1 MLVRVLV
8 DEMDRNGGSYE
19 MNGQDK
25 NMNVLV
31 EEKDAGKP
39 AVSVPATVESQTR
52 VRRLFSTA
60 QIFMFSLTY
69 MALWEGMCT
78 KYATGLSI

>member
-1 MLVRVLV
+1 MPLLNK
-8 DEMDRNGGSYE
+8 MDRNDGSYE
-19 MNGQDK
+19 MSGQGK
-25 NMNVLV
+25 NVNVMV
-31 EEKDAGKP
+31 QEKGAGNP

-78 KYATGLSI
+78 KCALGLSV